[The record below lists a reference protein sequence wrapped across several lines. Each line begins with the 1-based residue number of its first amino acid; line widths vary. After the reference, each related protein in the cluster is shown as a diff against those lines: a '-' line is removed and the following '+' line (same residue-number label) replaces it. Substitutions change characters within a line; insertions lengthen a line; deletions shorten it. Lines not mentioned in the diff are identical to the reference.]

1 MTDAANTPNNKNE
14 DYKQMLERVILA
26 EERSRT
32 TAQTVEKLV
41 ISSER
46 LVESTSTLKVAIER
60 LADDRKWFEQA
71 ITDLTA
77 DNKALRVE
85 IDLLKH
91 EMTKRK
97 GWAELVSFLVK
108 VLPILAL
115 MGTAIMYYLDSK
127 YGNGNAKP

>member
-1 MTDAANTPNNKNE
+1 MTDSANTPNNKNE